1 MQYSLAKSRE
11 ERRNLFLV
19 LFDHAL
25 HQINEICIASG
36 VTEYSND
43 EIQPLVA
50 LLNLADAPEA
60 FYISVKLGLVG
71 IGEILRSSISDALSR
86 YPNSERLNMV
96 MSQKL
101 VCWVGVS
108 QCAFMFCF
116 FVLKIVLMHAVC
128 GCATLFFSLMF
139 TLSRVQTI
147 LYANSMQ
154 HFVNLTF
161 TLVLV
166 F

>member
-25 HQINEICIASG
+25 HQINEICIATG
-36 VTEYSND
+36 VTEYSDD

-108 QCAFMFCF
+108 QCAFMFCL
-116 FVLKIVLMHAVC
+116 FVLKIVFAHAVC
-128 GCATLFFSLMF
+128 GYAMLLLFY
-139 TLSRVQTI
+139 LSWLLFQEFKLYCMQIQCCI
-147 LYANSMQ
+147 L
-154 HFVNLTF
+154 LI
-161 TLVLV
+161 
-166 F
+166 